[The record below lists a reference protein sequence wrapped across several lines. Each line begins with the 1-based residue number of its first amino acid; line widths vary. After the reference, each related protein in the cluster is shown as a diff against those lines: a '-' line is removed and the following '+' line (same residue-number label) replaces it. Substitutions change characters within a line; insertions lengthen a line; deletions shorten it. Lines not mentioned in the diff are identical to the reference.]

1 MKLNAKI
8 VNDTHPEFNFRPIEK
23 EGLKEKIIIPHRNI
37 IRMVLK
43 AYAYNHQDGILPDNW
58 QIEHILPQKWQT
70 TFFPNTDADTVN
82 AMIEHIGNKTP
93 FEKKLNITAS
103 NGYFKEKQDK
113 YIKSNVE
120 VTKILVTSIES
131 DWTLG
136 NISHRD
142 EIIVTEIQELL
153 ERWDC
158 EYSKVDDKS
167 PTPEQLLMIEEFKKK
182 GWVS

>member
-1 MKLNAKI
+1 MS
-8 VNDTHPEFNFRPIEK
+8 
-23 EGLKEKIIIPHRNI
+23 
-37 IRMVLK
+37 
-43 AYAYNHQDGILPDNW
+43 
-58 QIEHILPQKWQT
+58 
-70 TFFPNTDADTVN
+70 
-82 AMIEHIGNKTP
+82 

-153 ERWDC
+153 EKWDC